1 MVMSTPHLTPA
12 SAAERPLPG
21 RVVALVS
28 DIPRPL
34 LPPARPAAEEL
45 CPKHPW
51 PHALITGPC
60 HGCLAAARA
69 KAEFATQESRRCRAD
84 ALAIRERALNL
95 RERMRSESANRP
107 EARWPFPG
115 SSVRPAPLPKIPL
128 RPAPKRLRRLIAR
141 RSSADTWALLNEYS
155 RTRDLRLRNDLV
167 HRLDSFVRKLVDR
180 FTPAGGNSREDL
192 LQVGFMGL
200 IAALERFDPSSGVQ
214 FVTFAAPT
222 VTGVIKHYLRDQ
234 GWMVKAPRRLR
245 ELAMSLPRLRATLE
259 TRNGRPPTIRE
270 IADAA
275 GVTEE
280 RLLEA
285 MDFNLISEP
294 TSLDMQRADPEG
306 GSCSLAEAV
315 GAPDPAI
322 LAIEDRETVR
332 HALNYLSE
340 RHRELILCRFFRNY
354 SQAKTASCL
363 GLSQM
368 HVSRLERQA
377 LDLLKSILADT
388 YGAPENGG
396 ARALARRQRLEK
408 RATTGASN

>member
-1 MVMSTPHLTPA
+1 M
-12 SAAERPLPG
+12 
-21 RVVALVS
+21 VALVS

-34 LPPARPAAEEL
+34 LPPARLGAEGL

-51 PHALITGPC
+51 HHAGVTGPC
-60 HGCLAAARA
+60 HGCLTVARA
-69 KAEFATQESRRCRAD
+69 RAEFATRESRRCRAD
-84 ALAIRERALNL
+84 ATEIRERALNL
-95 RERMRSESANRP
+95 REHMRRESANRP
-107 EARWPFPG
+107 EVTWPFYRPG
-115 SSVRPAPLPKIPL
+115 AVPAPLPASAS
-128 RPAPKRLRRLIAR
+128 RPATKRLPRVTTE
-141 RSSADTWALLNEYS
+141 RSSADTWVLLNEYS

-167 HRLDSFVRKLVDR
+167 HRLESFVRKLVDR

-200 IAALERFDPSSGVQ
+200 IAALERFDPASGVQ

-259 TRNGRPPTIRE
+259 TRYGRSATIRE
-270 IADAA
+270 IAEAA

-294 TSLDMQRADPEG
+294 TSLDLQRADPEG

-315 GAPDPAI
+315 GAPDPEI

-332 HALNYLSE
+332 QALNCLSE

-377 LDLLKSILADT
+377 LDLLRSILTDP
-388 YGAPENGG
+388 YGAPENGHG
-396 ARALARRQRLEK
+396 ARVVPRRQRLER
-408 RATTGASN
+408 RATTGSPNQEFEGRKQPSVG